1 MRDWWKSGLP
11 ASASLRTY
19 GAGAVIVLIFGAI
32 LADASDDASLILWC
46 LFSVGGYLSVVI
58 LSVLIRHPLEELPV
72 SVRQWATFVVLIA
85 SGPITVTIAIG
96 IAGAGGVSVSSPRWD
111 ALLLSSVALAFWLV
125 VGARLSCSLSV
136 DDRLRQELLQELARE
151 KALALESQRLVE
163 GDRDRL
169 IEDARQ
175 MMSRRLRA
183 FAQEDSSPNAMAG
196 NLRILIDESIRPL
209 SRTLHAAQVREDEL
223 VEQVAMMRVPAPRP
237 LWSYLRELHRVD
249 RLDWLLVIGSAT
261 VSVVVTALGFTWAL
275 PAAIAVIPSGSYLLR
290 VKFRDEPD
298 SVTTRAVGG
307 TISLSGLPLMY
318 VDFVNQMKQK
328 DKYNLNMY
336 VTTNVEQSSDCST
349 STNASDPC
357 EVYQSG
363 AIELN
368 AAGKGATNSS
378 LQTKR
383 FAYLLPV
390 GGVNTNADMTFGFYL
405 KKQNCV
411 GKCSTFLPNFNAGV
425 HGTSCG
431 KLDTPPSTYMTS
443 GSRWTVYLQKQ
454 TTGYNAFLDGPN
466 MPASKKSKKY
476 PNGCVFAVQTEFDN
490 AIASL
495 GIGGWLKVFVQT
507 YKDVMAVSKLIETD
521 GADGKKNAFKQ
532 FRKTWGMIAGIPNPP
547 DWADMGACKQMAKDV
562 NEILNNRD
570 LFAGMVLM
578 RDPSTKRT
586 SVIYGNAECTVPDK
600 IYGATLGLVS
610 GMTVS

>member
-32 LADASDDASLILWC
+32 LADASDDTSLILWC

-72 SVRQWATFVVLIA
+72 SVRRWATFVVLIA

-96 IAGAGGVSVSSPRWD
+96 IAAAGGVSVSSPPWD

-275 PAAIAVIPSGSYLLR
+275 PAAIAVIPSVYVSVLDLLLLLVIARAAMTEDELTQALRAADRESSLVRQLAWVTRRRLANTMHGEVQARILASALR
-290 VKFRDEPD
+290 VGSFEPD
-298 SVTTRAVGG
+298 EIDVEMQSLARDLQDLLNSQTGDGDWQVAWERLVEMWQMAIDLDVAWEEGIDPTLAADGVAGSALVAVVGEAITNAVRHGLARSVEVRVERELDLQ
-307 TISLSGLPLMY
+307 IR
-318 VDFVNQMKQK
+318 VDVIDDGSVNQ
-328 DKYNLNMY
+328 
-336 VTTNVEQSSDCST
+336 
-349 STNASDPC
+349 P
-357 EVYQSG
+357 
-363 AIELN
+363 
-368 AAGKGATNSS
+368 
-378 LQTKR
+378 
-383 FAYLLPV
+383 
-390 GGVNTNADMTFGFYL
+390 
-405 KKQNCV
+405 
-411 GKCSTFLPNFNAGV
+411 
-425 HGTSCG
+425 GT
-431 KLDTPPSTYMTS
+431 P
-443 GSRWTVYLQKQ
+443 
-454 TTGYNAFLDGPN
+454 
-466 MPASKKSKKY
+466 
-476 PNGCVFAVQTEFDN
+476 
-490 AIASL
+490 SL
-495 GIGGWLKVFVQT
+495 GT
-507 YKDVMAVSKLIETD
+507 
-521 GADGKKNAFKQ
+521 
-532 FRKTWGMIAGIPNPP
+532 
-547 DWADMGACKQMAKDV
+547 
-562 NEILNNRD
+562 
-570 LFAGMVLM
+570 
-578 RDPSTKRT
+578 
-586 SVIYGNAECTVPDK
+586 
-600 IYGATLGLVS
+600 ATLDAVCSHWSLEAKNVGHHFRAWIPLRATRENSEQCRV
-610 GMTVS
+610 